1 MIGFVLRLLP
11 WGVWALILSGL
22 AAWAG
27 ITIWTTATKV
37 ERQRWES
44 ATLDRERQSRE
55 TERELQRF
63 NQGAQ
68 NVKDAEYRRIA
79 ARLSDAL
86 RELRSRPD
94 RLPEA
99 ARAACAGATGAELS
113 GRDSDFL
120 ARLAARADQLRAELA
135 ACQDREWQAY
145 DALTRG
151 AKDLP

>member
-1 MIGFVLRLLP
+1 MIGFVLRILP
-11 WGVWALILSGL
+11 WWTWALILSGL
-22 AAWAG
+22 AAWGG

-44 ATLDRERQSRE
+44 ATLDRERQTRE

-68 NVKDAEYRRIA
+68 NAKDAEYRRIA
-79 ARLSDAL
+79 ARLSAAL
-86 RELRSRPD
+86 HELRSRPD

-145 DALTRG
+145 DALSR
-151 AKDLP
+151 

>member
-1 MIGFVLRLLP
+1 MIGFLLRLLP
-11 WGVWALILSGL
+11 WWVWALILSGL
-22 AAWAG
+22 AAWGG

-44 ATLDRERQSRE
+44 ATLDRERQTRE

-68 NVKDAEYRRIA
+68 NAKDAEYRRIA
-79 ARLSDAL
+79 ARLSAAL
-86 RELRSRPD
+86 HELRSRPD

-113 GRDSDFL
+113 GRDAAVL
-120 ARLAARADQLRAELA
+120 EGLAARADQLRAELA

-145 DALTRG
+145 DALSR
-151 AKDLP
+151 

>member
-11 WGVWALILSGL
+11 WWVWALILSGL

-44 ATLDRERQSRE
+44 ATLDRERQTRE

-79 ARLSDAL
+79 ARLSDAM

-99 ARAACAGATGAELS
+99 ARAACEGSSGKELAGPDAGFLS
-113 GRDSDFL
+113 GYSADA
-120 ARLAARADQLRAELA
+120 ARLQADYD
-135 ACQDREWQAY
+135 ACADREWAAFE
-145 DALTRG
+145 ALMRE
-151 AKDLP
+151 

>member
-1 MIGFVLRLLP
+1 MISFLDPRVWVALVLACLLGYGGGRFHQ
-11 WGVWALILSGL
+11 WRADVKS
-22 AAWAG
+22 AAA
-27 ITIWTTATKV
+27 AQLTKT
-37 ERQRWES
+37 EQ
-44 ATLDRERQSRE
+44 ARE

-113 GRDSDFL
+113 GRDAAVL
-120 ARLAARADQLRAELA
+120 EGLAARADQLRAELA
-135 ACQDREWQAY
+135 GCQDREWRAY
-145 DALTRG
+145 EAL
-151 AKDLP
+151 KM